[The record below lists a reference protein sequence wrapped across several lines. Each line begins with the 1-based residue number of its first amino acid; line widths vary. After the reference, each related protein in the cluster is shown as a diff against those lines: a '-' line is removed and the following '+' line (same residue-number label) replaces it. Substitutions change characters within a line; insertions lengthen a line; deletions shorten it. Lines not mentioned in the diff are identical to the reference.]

1 MLSVSLIQ
9 KVSPFQVEICHENGA
24 EEPKEKDFWEFGQR
38 AAISLPKVGFA
49 TTTDIDKSALHPPD
63 KQDIAP
69 RLALEIMRL
78 AYGKPVVAR
87 GPELVSASFAGS
99 ELTITLSNASL
110 VVHKGVVVPPPAG
123 GCDNQTMS
131 SAVTQVGAGGRAAMV
146 PFAID
151 GAKVVV
157 RCKPGTEQEPVLI
170 NGDASNCFLYSSQS
184 GLPAPPLAV
193 TCGPQ

>member
-1 MLSVSLIQ
+1 MSSQI
-9 KVSPFQVEICHENGA
+9 A
-24 EEPKEKDFWEFGQR
+24 
-38 AAISLPKVGFA
+38 
-49 TTTDIDKSALHPPD
+49 SALNS
-63 KQDIAP
+63 
-69 RLALEIMRL
+69 LAF
-78 AYGKPVVAR
+78 
-87 GPELVSASFAGS
+87 S
-99 ELTITLSNASL
+99 ITLSNASL

>member
-131 SAVTQVGAGGRAAMV
+131 SAVTQVGAGGRASMV

-157 RCKPGTEQEPVLI
+157 RCKPLSLI
-170 NGDASNCFLYSSQS
+170 HI
-184 GLPAPPLAV
+184 
-193 TCGPQ
+193 